1 MWPTNRN
8 NDDTQE
14 EEEQMSVPPLDV
26 DDGGA
31 FGKPPN
37 KRQESVGSQ
46 LDDQFLFP
54 GEIIRRQISGERR
67 SSESAEAYQ
76 RRTRTELNLMQRNN
90 QAADMRKSKK
100 EQEQAEK
107 ERIRQ
112 EKRERAKK
120 LREKAKKAGG
130 KRKKKK
136 KKKKQLAASQCAVGD
151 VVLSQKGI
159 AVVRW
164 KGILH
169 FRPNDVEW
177 LGIEFLDEPHGKNN
191 GSVKGVEYFKCKKNH
206 GSFVKT
212 VSKKLEPEEIL
223 RKLGT
228 VKSQL
233 HQKEKDI
240 NEIKDQMDELLLH
253 QERLQVENGGELE
266 KLPEVPMAG
275 DDKRGP
281 SSGSA
286 SHLQAS
292 TLKLAQ
298 SISGSIDRAAS
309 PNKNP
314 VVASEFILKLGEVY
328 DDDSSSEY
336 SYIDSDYESEGEEE
350 VQGLERHKSDRK
362 KLIDAAQSQM
372 YSEGS
377 LRRIQ
382 DELLEQMEV
391 LKAGVSGEQT
401 KAPGLNRQATF
412 AGTRELGLDLPELH
426 ATSEEVEEWIK
437 TNLVKAPGCPDLDN
451 QQVLS
456 ALTWAMRA
464 FLNLNESH
472 TY

>member
-1 MWPTNRN
+1 MWPNNRA

-14 EEEQMSVPPLDV
+14 EEETMSVPPLDV
-26 DDGGA
+26 NAGGA
-31 FGKPPN
+31 FAKPLPN
-37 KRQESVGSQ
+37 KRLDNVHNVGR
-46 LDDQFLFP
+46 L
-54 GEIIRRQISGERR
+54 RRQSSSERR
-67 SSESAEAYQ
+67 ASESAEAYQ
-76 RRTRTELNLMQRNN
+76 RRTRTELNLMQRHD
-90 QAADMRKSKK
+90 QAADMRKRKK

-107 ERIRQ
+107 ERIRR
-112 EKRERAKK
+112 EKKERAIK

-136 KKKKQLAASQCAVGD
+136 KKKQLAASQCAMGD
-151 VVLSQKGI
+151 VVLSQKAKESI

>member
-1 MWPTNRN
+1 MWPNNRN

-26 DDGGA
+26 NDGGA

-37 KRQESVGSQ
+37 KRQESVGS
-46 LDDQFLFP
+46 L
-54 GEIIRRQISGERR
+54 RRQVSGERR

-112 EKRERAKK
+112 EKRERAKA
-120 LREKAKKAGG
+120 LREKARKAGG

-151 VVLSQKGI
+151 VVLSQKAKESI

-177 LGIEFLDEPHGKNN
+177 LGIEFLDEPHGKND

-212 VSKKLEPEEIL
+212 VTKKLQPEEIL

-240 NEIKDQMDELLLH
+240 NQIKEQMDELMMH
-253 QERLQVENGGELE
+253 QEQLQNEKGELGR
-266 KLPEVPMAG
+266 LPDVTMG
-275 DDKRGP
+275 DDKRNP
-281 SSGSA
+281 SSSSA
-286 SHLQAS
+286 SHLQTKS
-292 TLKLAQ
+292 LQLAK

-309 PNKNP
+309 PNKQP

-336 SYIDSDYESEGEEE
+336 SYVDSDYESEGEEE
-350 VQGLERHKSDRK
+350 VQAFEREKSNRK
-362 KLIDAAQSQM
+362 KLLDVAQSQM

-391 LKAGVSGEQT
+391 LKAGVGGDAT
-401 KAPGLNRQATF
+401 KAQNAPGLARQATF

-451 QQVLS
+451 QLVLS

>member
-26 DDGGA
+26 NDGGA

-37 KRQESVGSQ
+37 KRQESVGS
-46 LDDQFLFP
+46 L
-54 GEIIRRQISGERR
+54 RRQVSGERR

-136 KKKKQLAASQCAVGD
+136 KKKKQLAASQCAMGD

-191 GSVKGVEYFKCKKNH
+191 GSVKGVEYFKCKNNH

-212 VSKKLEPEEIL
+212 VTKKLEPEEIL

-240 NEIKDQMDELLLH
+240 NEIKDQMDELMLH
-253 QERLQVENGGELE
+253 QERLQAENGELE
-266 KLPEVPMAG
+266 KLPEV
-275 DDKRGP
+275 RGP
-281 SSGSA
+281 SSSSA

-292 TLKLAQ
+292 TLRLAQ

-309 PNKNP
+309 PNKHP
-314 VVASEFILKLGEVY
+314 VASEFILKLGEVY

-362 KLIDAAQSQM
+362 KLIDAAQSQL

-451 QQVLS
+451 QRVLS

>member
-1 MWPTNRN
+1 
-8 NDDTQE
+8 
-14 EEEQMSVPPLDV
+14 
-26 DDGGA
+26 
-31 FGKPPN
+31 
-37 KRQESVGSQ
+37 
-46 LDDQFLFP
+46 
-54 GEIIRRQISGERR
+54 
-67 SSESAEAYQ
+67 
-76 RRTRTELNLMQRNN
+76 MQRHD
-90 QAADMRKSKK
+90 QAADMRKRKK

-107 ERIRQ
+107 ERIRR
-112 EKRERAKK
+112 EKKERAIK

-130 KRKKKK
+130 KRKKK

-177 LGIEFLDEPHGKNN
+177 LGIEFLDEPHGKND

-212 VSKKLEPEEIL
+212 VAKKLEPEEIL

-240 NEIKDQMDELLLH
+240 NTIKEQMDELMMH
-253 QERLQVENGGELE
+253 QEQLQIQKSELSS
-266 KLPEVPMAG
+266 LPEVPLG

-281 SSGSA
+281 SA
-286 SHLQAS
+286 SHLNTKSLQ
-292 TLKLAQ
+292 LAK

-309 PNKNP
+309 PAFNKP
-314 VVASEFILKLGEVY
+314 AVASEFILKLGEVY

-336 SYIDSDYESEGEEE
+336 SYIESDYDSEEEEE
-350 VQGLERHKSDRK
+350 VDVLEGDFEKSSRK
-362 KLIDAAQSQM
+362 KLLDVAQSQM

-391 LKAGVSGEQT
+391 LKAEVAKEENAKSNFG
-401 KAPGLNRQATF
+401 PGLKRQATF

-426 ATSEEVEEWIK
+426 ATSEEVEDWIK
-437 TNLVKAPGCPDLDN
+437 TNLVKAPGCPDLN
-451 QQVLS
+451 NEQVLS

>member
-8 NDDTQE
+8 DDDTQE

-37 KRQESVGSQ
+37 KRQESMGS
-46 LDDQFLFP
+46 L
-54 GEIIRRQISGERR
+54 RRQISAERR

-107 ERIRQ
+107 ERIRL

-136 KKKKQLAASQCAVGD
+136 KKKKQLAASQCALGD
-151 VVLSQKGI
+151 VVLSQKAKESI

-233 HQKEKDI
+233 HQKDKDI
-240 NEIKDQMDELLLH
+240 NEIKDQMDELMLH
-253 QERLQVENGGELE
+253 QQRLQVENGGELE

-292 TLKLAQ
+292 ALRLAQ
-298 SISGSIDRAAS
+298 SISGSIDRVAS

-336 SYIDSDYESEGEEE
+336 SYIESDYESEGEEE
-350 VQGLERHKSDRK
+350 VQGLEQHKSDRK

-391 LKAGVSGEQT
+391 LKAGVSGEQI

-451 QQVLS
+451 KQVLS